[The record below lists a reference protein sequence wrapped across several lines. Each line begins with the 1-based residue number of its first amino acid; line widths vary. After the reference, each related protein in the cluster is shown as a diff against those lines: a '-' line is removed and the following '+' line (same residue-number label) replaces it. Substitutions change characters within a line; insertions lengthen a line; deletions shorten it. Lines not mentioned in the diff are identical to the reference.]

1 MSDDQDDAETEF
13 ERWNQVYEEYVRPR
27 LERAEKAYNQALASL
42 WLGNGAAALAALSAI
57 GASWRQGQQF
67 PSLLLWPLW
76 FFVLGLVSMGV
87 GAFVALVRE
96 ARSVHSMLGANATSV
111 LDLRVGDI
119 QSPAVRVG
127 LTFDDW
133 RTRMAGLSAFFFLSG
148 CIVGLLLLTFQ
159 R

>member
-1 MSDDQDDAETEF
+1 MSDEQDDAETQF
-13 ERWNQVYEEYVRPR
+13 ERWNQVYEEFVRPR

-42 WLGNGAAALAALSAI
+42 WLGNGAAALAALSAV
-57 GASWRQGQQF
+57 GAFWRQGQF

-76 FFVLGLVSMGV
+76 LFVLGLVSIGV
-87 GAFVALVRE
+87 GTFAALVRE

-111 LDLRVGDI
+111 LDLRVADI
-119 QSPAVRVG
+119 QSPAVQVG

-148 CIVGLLLLTFQ
+148 CISGLLLLTFQ

>member
-1 MSDDQDDAETEF
+1 MVERGTDPMSDDQDDAETEF

-76 FFVLGLVSMGV
+76 VLCARPRINGSRSVCGIS
-87 GAFVALVRE
+87 
-96 ARSVHSMLGANATSV
+96 ARSPLGS
-111 LDLRVGDI
+111 
-119 QSPAVRVG
+119 
-127 LTFDDW
+127 FDA
-133 RTRMAGLSAFFFLSG
+133 RRKRNFCA
-148 CIVGLLLLTFQ
+148 
-159 R
+159 